1 MAPPTPSSVLRD
13 PTTLTGP
20 MSPLYPLTQDNLQD
34 VLEYSTTSFGQTAVI
49 SCVARPRESHLCYIT
64 THTAA
69 PKTTWSSVQL
79 SRIHHVELNSALL
92 YINHSCAPTVEIVV
106 RAPDP
111 NDAGDPKGVAGEVR
125 VARDR
130 DLEVG
135 DSLTF
140 FYPSTEWES
149 PRPFEC
155 LCGEEGGKC
164 IGIQRGS
171 KYLSKEVLDRYF
183 INDHVHDLVAE
194 RDRR

>member
-1 MAPPTPSSVLRD
+1 MSPATPGSVLRD

-20 MSPLYPLTQDNLQD
+20 VTPLYPLAQDNLQD
-34 VLEYSTTSFGQTAVI
+34 LLEYSTTSFGQTAVI
-49 SCVARPRESHLCYIT
+49 SRVARPRGSHLCYIT

-69 PKTTWSSVQL
+69 PATTWSSVQL
-79 SRIHHVELNSALL
+79 SRTRHVELNSALL
-92 YINHSCAPTVEIVV
+92 YINHSCAPTVEIVT
-106 RAPDP
+106 RALNPEDG
-111 NDAGDPKGVAGEVR
+111 GDPKGVAGDVR

-135 DSLTF
+135 DPWTF
-140 FYPSTEWES
+140 FYPSTEWAS

-155 LCGEEGGKC
+155 LCGEDGGKC
-164 IGIQRGS
+164 ISMQRGS

-183 INDHVHDLVAE
+183 INDHIHHLVAE